1 MSRTHAQREAA
12 RIRRK
17 RDADRKR
24 ERAAVA
30 KAEYERLAEIRA
42 AEIAEDQAPQQ
53 QRLNGV
59 AVPDRK
65 RGGFR
70 RADPL
75 LMMHGKDPSMIT
87 TAHLSAA
94 RKFSRD
100 FEVGVCGAS
109 AGERSYEFVD
119 GAAVGIVSELQM
131 SAIRRY
137 RAACDAMGPLRTAVQ
152 LCVLHRATLAAIAV
166 RIGMV
171 SDEGN
176 PNEKRASGYLVAG
189 LDVLTDHYG
198 IDRAPRGPVE
208 PGELLVDAKVRDIP
222 QDRLGRNKVAA

>member
-1 MSRTHAQREAA
+1 LSRTHAQREVA

-24 ERAAVA
+24 ERDAVA
-30 KAEYERLAEIRA
+30 KAEYERFAAIRA
-42 AEIAEDQAPQQ
+42 SEIAEDQAPQQ

-75 LMMHGKDPSMIT
+75 LMMHGKDPLMIT

-94 RKFSRD
+94 RKFSQD
-100 FEVGVCGAS
+100 YEVGELGAS

-119 GAAVGIVSELQM
+119 GASAALVSELQL

-152 LCVLHRATLAAIAV
+152 LCVLYRATLAAIAV
-166 RIGMV
+166 RIGMA
-171 SDEGN
+171 
-176 PNEKRASGYLVAG
+176 EKRASGYLVAG
-189 LDVLTDHYG
+189 LDVLADHYG

-208 PGELLVDAKVRDIP
+208 PAELLVDVKVQDIP
-222 QDRLGRNKVAA
+222 QDRLGRKKVAA